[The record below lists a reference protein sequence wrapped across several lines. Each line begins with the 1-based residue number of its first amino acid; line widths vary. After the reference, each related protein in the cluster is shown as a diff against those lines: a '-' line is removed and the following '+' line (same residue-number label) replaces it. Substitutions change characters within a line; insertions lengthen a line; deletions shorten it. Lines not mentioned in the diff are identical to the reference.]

1 MILRLILLFLACT
14 IFTGLEGL
22 AFHPQT
28 IDTTILARVGN
39 RTISST
45 EFTTRFSLTIFPQK
59 DVKRNLDAVKKE
71 FLLSLIAEKLLAEE
85 AHRKNVDQDAVL
97 QMTMKNTQEMFMRDK
112 LFRDEIRSKVKVSE
126 KEIRIRFEKQLH
138 EVEYQFLFSNSEQ
151 EITNLKSLLDQGMPF
166 DSLLTAQRSEDKTV
180 MNSGTASA
188 VESELRKVIRRLTPG
203 QISEPI
209 RISSGF
215 YIIRKMPELTAERK
229 EELFLEQRRSIE
241 RILRS
246 EKEYTAT
253 IKFVKSL
260 WKGKR
265 AIINKEHFAAIGR
278 ELKQDLERSAA
289 ADTSDILQPD
299 PEAFAFL
306 RDKFGMRIEEKFFS
320 IDRDSVSVRNAI
332 DRLELKSFIVKK
344 NTVAEFP
351 GTFKSIV
358 QEIIDEYLITREAYR
373 RRLQF
378 SDEVKKEMAM
388 WIDNGLAQ
396 SLIEDL
402 WDQFIA
408 SDDSVWNF
416 YLQNPRIFGSPLEI
430 KIIEVLHSSRDTLQS
445 LLKRIKKGESFVAI
459 AMDYS
464 ERDGARERRGEL
476 GYFPI
481 TKYPEF
487 GRPALAMQINDLSNI
502 IKLSNAYSFFQLI
515 GKRKKSDNTLTS
527 IDEIRTQI
535 EKKWRAGIKQ
545 SRFNK
550 FVANL
555 ASKSSIQIFDDAL
568 KTLDVTPSQMF
579 TIRYLGFGGKIP
591 AAPSV
596 MPLYQPVLE
605 GLERQEYL
613 QQ

>member
-1 MILRLILLFLACT
+1 MIFQIIFFFCCLAIYTFLPGSVLQA
-14 IFTGLEGL
+14 
-22 AFHPQT
+22 QSV
-28 IDTTILARVGN
+28 DTTILARVGD

-45 EFTTRFSLTIFPQK
+45 EFAMRFSLTIFPQK
-59 DVKRNLDAVKKE
+59 DVKRNLDEVKKE

-151 EITNLKSLLDQGMPF
+151 EIHNLESLLEHGIPF
-166 DSLLTAQRSEDKTV
+166 DSLLTAQQTQDTTV
-180 MNSGTASA
+180 MNSGTAS
-188 VESELRKVIRRLTPG
+188 VIESELRKVIQLFTPG

-209 RISSGF
+209 RTSSGF
-215 YIIRKMPELTAERK
+215 YLIRKMPELTAEGK
-229 EELFLEQRRSIE
+229 EGLFLKQHRSIE
-241 RILRS
+241 RMLRS

-265 AIINKEHFAAIGR
+265 VNINKEHFANIGR

-289 ADTSDILQPD
+289 ADTSDILRPD
-299 PEAFAFL
+299 PEVFAFL
-306 RDKFGMRIEEKFFS
+306 RGKFGMRLEEKFFS
-320 IDRDSVSVRNAI
+320 IDRDSVSVRNVF

-344 NTVAEFP
+344 NIVANFP
-351 GTFKSIV
+351 GMFKSTV
-358 QEIIDEYLITREAYR
+358 QEIIDECIITREAYR
-373 RRLQF
+373 RGLQF
-378 SDEVKKEMAM
+378 SEDVKKEMAM
-388 WIDNGLAQ
+388 WIDNRLAQ
-396 SLIEDL
+396 SLTEDM

-430 KIIEVLHSSRDTLQS
+430 KIIEVLHSSHDTLQS
-445 LLKRIKKGESFVAI
+445 LLKRIKKGESFVVI

-481 TKYPEF
+481 TKYPAL
-487 GRPALAMQINDLSNI
+487 GRPALTMQINDLSNI
-502 IKLSNAYSFFQLI
+502 IELPDAYSFFQLI

-535 EKKWRAGIKQ
+535 EKKWRSGIKQ
-545 SRFNK
+545 SRLNK

-555 ASKSSIQIFDDAL
+555 ASKSSIQIFNDVL
-568 KTLDVTPSQMF
+568 KTLDVAPSQMF

-605 GLERQEYL
+605 GMARQE
-613 QQ
+613 QIQP